1 MKWRNSHSSISVCMG
16 RCLCS
21 LTSLETKQHLSPLL
35 CGVQSLLLSNVGHS
49 VFSMEDLREVGAEA
63 QYLLSFLA
71 FRGPPKCR
79 LAYLLC
85 NEKRFSFCDWR
96 GLMSEVIFPKR
107 GLNEDT

>member
-1 MKWRNSHSSISVCMG
+1 MKQRNSHSSISVCMG

-21 LTSLETKQHLSPLL
+21 LTTLETKQHLSPLL

-49 VFSMEDLREVGAEA
+49 VFSMEDLREVRAEA

-71 FRGPPKCR
+71 FRCR

-96 GLMSEVIFPKR
+96 GLMSEVIFPKQ